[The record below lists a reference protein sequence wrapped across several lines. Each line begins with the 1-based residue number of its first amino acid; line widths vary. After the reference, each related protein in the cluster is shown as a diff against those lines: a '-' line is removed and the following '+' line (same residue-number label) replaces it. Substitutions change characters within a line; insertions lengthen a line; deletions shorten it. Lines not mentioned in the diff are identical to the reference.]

1 MGVYVSQ
8 SDVDTIRNGCRGMV
22 PQYNIMEKVEDTIIW
37 ILGGV
42 FSITAAVVGYLYDR
56 VIKRIGHIEEKI
68 DITEN
73 RISDTEKAEIL
84 MDGKIDRLEEK
95 LTGDI
100 KRMESKMDSNQKEI
114 LIRLDHISKQ
124 TR

>member
-1 MGVYVSQ
+1 
-8 SDVDTIRNGCRGMV
+8 
-22 PQYNIMEKVEDTIIW
+22 MEKVEDTIIW

-56 VIKRIGHIEEKI
+56 VIKRITYIEEKI
-68 DITEN
+68 DITDN

-84 MDGKIDRLEEK
+84 MNGKIDRLEER
-95 LTGDI
+95 LTGDM